1 MSFAFGFTGDDI
13 EDEEDTQE
21 QDVLAA
27 KVSNYKIS
35 DPDHQPVETIA
46 PKWHSFEHL
55 LSSLPSQLSYN
66 TITIPS
72 RAGVANK
79 PDALPD
85 PGPRHTRTTIHR
97 RSLFDIRQQL
107 MAEADPS
114 ANSDADTLLSG
125 LQNGDLTSGIYEG
138 GFKTWE
144 CSLDLASLV
153 SNLDFSQDWHIIE
166 LGAGSAVPSLA
177 LLRAFLTSRH
187 TRTLKFTLCDYNE
200 AVLRLCTAPNILL
213 NYLQQISQHTAP
225 HNDDEDEEGDLD
237 IEELGDNFVQD
248 AIQDM
253 HSRNLSFD
261 FISGG
266 WGESFLE
273 LLQQTDRSVNTL
285 ILASE
290 TIYSPASIQV
300 FTDTLVQL
308 LRRQTTG
315 GAKAWVAAKKVY
327 FGVGGGVDE
336 FLGEVRSRDAKSTV
350 LLDTKDTGVGRVVL
364 EITV

>member
-1 MSFAFGFTGDDI
+1 MSFAFGFSGDDI
-13 EDEEDTQE
+13 EDEDDLQE
-21 QDVLAA
+21 QDVLAT

-35 DPDHQPVETIA
+35 DEDQQSAKTIP
-46 PKWHSFEHL
+46 PKWYSFEDL

-66 TITIPS
+66 TVTVHTRP
-72 RAGVANK
+72 AANTSQ
-79 PDALPD
+79 DSANV
-85 PGPRHTRTTIHR
+85 GPNRTTIHR

-114 ANSDADTLLSG
+114 AHSEADTLLSG
-125 LQNGDLTSGIYEG
+125 LENGDLTSGIYEG

-144 CSLDLASLV
+144 CSLDLATLV
-153 SNLDFSQDWHIIE
+153 TNLDFTQDWHIIE

-177 LLRAFLTSRH
+177 VLRSFLTARQ
-187 TRTLKFTLCDYNE
+187 TGTLKFTLCDYNE
-200 AVLRLCTAPNILL
+200 DVLRLCTAPNILL
-213 NYLQQISQHTAP
+213 NYLQQISRHSAP
-225 HNDDEDEEGDLD
+225 RNDDEDEEGDLD
-237 IEELGDNFVQD
+237 IEELGDTFLQD

-273 LLQQTDRSVNTL
+273 LTPSLADRSVNTL

-290 TIYSPASIQV
+290 TIYSPSSIRV
-300 FTDTLVQL
+300 FTDMLVRL
-308 LRRQTTG
+308 LRRYTPRT
-315 GAKAWVAAKKVY
+315 AKAWVAAKKVY

-336 FLGEVRSRDAKSTV
+336 FLGELRSYNAESTI